1 MEEIHGASEEAGAS
15 PEETTEPSV
24 GRQMMVAIAAGAATL
39 TIVMLLMLSAARRGS
54 LPDAIEP
61 VSTSKDIAPKAYER
75 YLVVDRY
82 AVRDGSGAAGAHE
95 VIIEGSVANTGAL
108 AVVAADLRCFFPTH
122 SGGQTSM
129 DLPLVVDTRLEDV
142 GAGALAPYS
151 TRDFSVRVGEF
162 PDALL
167 AEMLRVE
174 VVNVRLG
181 SR

>member
-24 GRQMMVAIAAGAATL
+24 GRQMMLAIAAGAAAL

-75 YLVVDRY
+75 YVVVDRC
-82 AVRDGSGAAGAHE
+82 AMRDGSGAAGAHE

-108 AVVAADLRCFFPTH
+108 TVAAADLRCFFPTH

-129 DLPLVVDTRLEDV
+129 DLPLVVDTKLEDV
-142 GAGALAPYS
+142 GAGALGPYS

-162 PDALL
+162 PGALL
-167 AEMLRVE
+167 PEILRVE

-181 SR
+181 GR